1 MRFQVNDFGEVTET
15 STSLTAGRLYPSS
28 LDPKTPSMIIRSGE
42 WYYILDL
49 ELPDPEQIYPARY
62 FVNNKN
68 IMRFMEN
75 HNDGPVRFDEKRSLS
90 ISETQS
96 LIVGFVKDIT
106 NTGLTRY
113 WILPI
118 HVP

>member
-15 STSLTAGRLYPSS
+15 STSLTAGRLYPTS
-28 LDPKTPSMIIRSGE
+28 LDPKTPSMIISRANGTKFLIWSF
-42 WYYILDL
+42 
-49 ELPDPEQIYPARY
+49 QIRNKFYPARY

-75 HNDGPVRFDEKRSLS
+75 YNDGPVRFDEKRSLS